1 MHHPA
6 KAHFY
11 RLLPG
16 FIALA
21 LTSLL
26 LSLLIGSRDIA
37 FSQII
42 GLLIN
47 PDNSLDARILYEVRL
62 PRTLS
67 AFAVGG
73 LLSLAGALMQVL
85 LRNPLGD
92 PYILGVSGG
101 AASAALFGMLLGISG
116 WLITPIAFAGA
127 LTSIMIVFGLSRFQT
142 EQQTLL
148 LAGVVIAAFWGALI
162 SLTLSLAPPMQLPG
176 MLFWLMG
183 DLSDALQPTVSLF
196 ILAIGLLIAVLLA
209 NPLNVAI
216 YGDEQAHSLGINT
229 QRLRLMLY
237 LLTSLLTASAVSIAG
252 AIGFIGLIIPHLIRL
267 LGAGDHRSLLPLCVL
282 AGGSL
287 LVLAD
292 LLARTL
298 IAPMQIPVGIFTAL
312 LGVPVFI
319 WLLARARG

>member
-92 PYILGVSGG
+92 PYVLGVSGG

-116 WLITPIAFAGA
+116 WLITPVAFAGA

-196 ILAIGLLIAVLLA
+196 ILAIGLLIALLLA

-267 LGAGDHRSLLPLCVL
+267 LGASDHRSLLPLCVL

>member
-16 FIALA
+16 FVILA
-21 LTSLL
+21 LISLS
-26 LSLLIGSRDIA
+26 LSLLIGSHDI
-37 FSQII
+37 SLHHVIS
-42 GLLIN
+42 LLIN
-47 PDNSLDARILYEVRL
+47 PDNSLSSQIIHEVRL

-73 LLSLAGALMQVL
+73 LLALAGALMQVL

-92 PYILGVSGG
+92 PYVLGVSGG
-101 AASAALFGMLLGISG
+101 AASAALFGMILGLTG
-116 WLITPIAFAGA
+116 WLITPIAFVGA
-127 LTSIMIVFGLSRFQT
+127 MVSILVVFGLSRFQS

-148 LAGVVIAAFWGALI
+148 LAGVVMAAFWGALI

-183 DLSDALQPTVSLF
+183 DLSDAQQPLISLL
-196 ILAIGLLIAVLLA
+196 ILAAGLVFTLMIA
-209 NPLNVAI
+209 NQLNIAI
-216 YGDEQAHSLGINT
+216 YGEEQAHSLGINT
-229 QRLRLMLY
+229 QQLRLKLY
-237 LLTSLLTASAVSIAG
+237 ILTSLLTACAVSIAG
-252 AIGFIGLIIPHLIRL
+252 AIGFIGLIIPHLVRL
-267 LGAGDHRSLLPLCVL
+267 LGVTDHRNLLPMSVL

-292 LLARTL
+292 ILARTL
-298 IAPMQIPVGIFTAL
+298 ISPMQIPVGIFTAL
-312 LGVPVFI
+312 LGVPVFL
-319 WLLARARG
+319 WLLVRSRS